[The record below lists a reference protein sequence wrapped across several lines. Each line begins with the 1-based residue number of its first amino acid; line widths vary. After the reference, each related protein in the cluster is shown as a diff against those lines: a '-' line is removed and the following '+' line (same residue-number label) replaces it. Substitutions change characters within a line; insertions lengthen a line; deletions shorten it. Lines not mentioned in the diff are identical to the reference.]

1 MAAAYKPANDPSV
14 HPTFLEVNQALLF
27 TANSSW
33 PKPLKLVF
41 KPRPQQSGSLQ
52 WETLPFDLMSDYSS
66 QHVVLF
72 RSCFFS
78 KTNGSLLLRRNV
90 ISVAKDFY
98 LAGTWIVTMLSLTM

>member
-14 HPTFLEVNQALLF
+14 HPSFLEVNQALLF

-33 PKPLKLVF
+33 PKPIKLVF
-41 KPRPQQSGSLQ
+41 KPSPQQSGSLQ

-72 RSCFFS
+72 
-78 KTNGSLLLRRNV
+78 
-90 ISVAKDFY
+90 
-98 LAGTWIVTMLSLTM
+98 